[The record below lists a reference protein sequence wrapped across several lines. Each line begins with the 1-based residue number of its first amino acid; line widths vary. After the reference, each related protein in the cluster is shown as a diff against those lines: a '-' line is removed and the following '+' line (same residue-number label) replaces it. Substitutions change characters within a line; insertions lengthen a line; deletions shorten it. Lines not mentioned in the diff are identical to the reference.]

1 MAAVATTLTQSPLE
15 RALCEVHAI
24 LAELIVAADEHYAA
38 VAGQDR
44 ERIEQVTREQERLSA
59 RLARA
64 ERQRQALLGD
74 RSLSET
80 ISGLPAVEAA
90 RLEALRA
97 SIATTV
103 RDLRERQARTA
114 RLLARSIELGK
125 QTLEFLQR
133 LVTVPGPVYS
143 GRGLVAPRQSVLVDG
158 RA

>member
-1 MAAVATTLTQSPLE
+1 MAAAATTLTRSPLE
-15 RALCEVHAI
+15 DALCEVHAV
-24 LAELIVAADEHYAA
+24 LAELIVAADAHYAA
-38 VAGQDR
+38 VAGQDCG
-44 ERIEQVTREQERLSA
+44 RIEQVTREQERLSA

-64 ERQRQALLGD
+64 ERQRLALLGG
-74 RSLSET
+74 RSLSEA
-80 ISGLPAVEAA
+80 ISTLPAIEAA

-103 RDLRERQARTA
+103 QDLRECQAKTA

-125 QTLEFLQR
+125 QTLELLQR

-143 GRGLVAPRQSVLVDG
+143 GRGVVAPRQSVLVDG